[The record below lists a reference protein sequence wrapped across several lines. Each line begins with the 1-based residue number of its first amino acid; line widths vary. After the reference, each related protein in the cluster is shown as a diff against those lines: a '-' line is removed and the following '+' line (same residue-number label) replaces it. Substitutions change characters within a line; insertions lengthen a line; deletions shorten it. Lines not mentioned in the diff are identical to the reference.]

1 MELTMIWDDISKS
14 NFVEKVFSDLLGR
27 SAEPEAIAV
36 LTPEPF
42 DPAEVVRIVTG
53 SAEFLAQY
61 RSGPFYTYNSM
72 IDVDEII
79 LRHAAPD
86 IQPEAGVLVNYLGV
100 KIDPK
105 YLPSAL
111 SDSAGTVEGT
121 PIPANWHADM
131 AEWAAAL
138 RAVDL
143 AQDTFTVAEL
153 GCGWGCWINNT
164 GVAAR
169 RAGLKVQLIGVEGDE
184 GHVQFAQECCAAN
197 GFSPDQLTIYR
208 GVAAASSGTALF
220 PNAKTSGENYALEPV
235 FAANS
240 KQLKTARASGNYDE
254 LPMIPLA
261 QVVGPH
267 KKLDLLHID
276 IQGGEVDLIKN
287 SLKVLRERVAYMVIG
302 THSREIDGLLVGY
315 LRDEGWRLEVERPAI
330 IDLTVDGP
338 RIDIDGVQGWRNMA
352 LRPD

>member
-1 MELTMIWDDISKS
+1 MIWDGPSKS
-14 NFVEKVFSDLLGR
+14 AFVDKVFNNLLGR
-27 SAEPEAIAV
+27 APEPAALSI
-36 LTPEPF
+36 LTEEPF
-42 DPAEVVRIVTG
+42 DAAHIIDVVTG
-53 SAEFLAQY
+53 SSEYTNKY
-61 RSGPFYTYNSM
+61 RSGPFYYYNSM
-72 IDVDEII
+72 IDVEEII

-86 IQPEAGVLVNYLGV
+86 VQPEPGVLVNYLGV

-105 YLPSAL
+105 YLPGAL
-111 SDSAGTVEGT
+111 SGAAGTLEGT

-184 GHVQFAQECCAAN
+184 GHVQFAKDCCAAN

-208 GVAAASSGTALF
+208 GIAAATPGTALF

-240 KQLKTARASGNYDE
+240 KQLKAARASGDYDE

-261 QVVGPH
+261 QVAGKH

-276 IQGGEVDLIKN
+276 IQGGEVELIKN

-302 THSREIDGLLVGY
+302 THSREIDGLLLGF
-315 LRDEGWRLEVERPAI
+315 LLADGWRLEVERPAI
-330 IDLTVDGP
+330 IALTDQGP
-338 RIDIDGVQGWRNMA
+338 RVDIDGVQGWRNMS
-352 LRPD
+352 LLPD